1 MEIEEDFVAVRSAV
15 AVVVAF
21 GVVGLRRVDEGQSG
35 SPEMSSVAC
44 SSEINEDGL
53 RFDHNPFKV
62 AGFESKELLRSSEIK
77 EDGLH
82 FVLRGSEEL
91 CLNHV

>member
-1 MEIEEDFVAVRSAV
+1 MAVCSAM

-44 SSEINEDGL
+44 SSEIKEDGL
-53 RFDHNPFKV
+53 RF
-62 AGFESKELLRSSEIK
+62 
-77 EDGLH
+77 
-82 FVLRGSEEL
+82 VLRGKNEGYLRREL
-91 CLNHV
+91 IYKVINLVQIYF